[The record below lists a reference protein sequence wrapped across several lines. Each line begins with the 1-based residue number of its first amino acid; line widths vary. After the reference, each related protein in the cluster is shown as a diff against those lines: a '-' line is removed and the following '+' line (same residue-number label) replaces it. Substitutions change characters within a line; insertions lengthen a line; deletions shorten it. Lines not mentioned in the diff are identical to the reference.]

1 MATFRNAGSTA
12 TRRRQPWRNSIV
24 RLLSLRPLVAGL
36 VLGAALA
43 GPAAGAYPDKPVQY
57 IIPFPAGG
65 ESDIAARLQA
75 VTFSQK
81 YKQEMVVIN
90 RAGGGGALVWQALNS
105 YPNDGYTIA
114 GINLPHV
121 VLQPLEGT
129 VSYKTDEL
137 TPVYFFHY
145 TPDALIVPADS
156 PIKSFQDF
164 VKLAK
169 EKPGTLNI
177 AGSALNSANH
187 AAHEKMQKE
196 FGIKTTYVPFKG
208 TGDLVASVL
217 GGHVTATM
225 SYTTLAIAQKG
236 KMRMLAVAT
245 EKRLPQFPDV
255 PTFKEL
261 GGNWVD
267 GAYRGVAVPKSTPEN
282 VRKQVSD
289 MMDALNKDPEL
300 RKKMIEGGFEVVD
313 IGYDRIPAFLK
324 ERTADYMGTAK
335 LMGLV
340 K

>member
-1 MATFRNAGSTA
+1 VNR
-12 TRRRQPWRNSIV
+12 P
-24 RLLSLRPLVAGL
+24 SLRPLVAGL
-36 VLGAALA
+36 ALGLSVALA
-43 GPAAGAYPDKPVQY
+43 GPAAAYPDKPVQY

-90 RAGGGGALVWQALNS
+90 RAGGGGALVWQQLNT

-129 VSYKTDEL
+129 VSYKTEEM

-145 TPDALIVPADS
+145 TPDALVVPADS
-156 PIKSFQDF
+156 PYKTFGDF
-164 VKLAK
+164 LKAAK

-177 AGSALNSANH
+177 AGSSLNSANH

-208 TGDLVASVL
+208 TGDLIASVL
-217 GGHVTATM
+217 GGHVSAAM
-225 SYTTLAIAQKG
+225 SYTTLAITQKG

-245 EKRLPQFPDV
+245 EKRLPAFPDV

-289 MMDALNKDPEL
+289 MMDALNKDPDL
-300 RKKMIEGGFEVVD
+300 RRKMVEGGFEVTD
-313 IGYDRIPAFLK
+313 IGYEQMPAFLK